1 MDDQFEARTIRKVM
15 WRLIPL
21 LLAAYLVAY
30 INRVNIGFAPTM
42 KSDLGLSASIFG
54 LGAGLFFISYF
65 IFEIP
70 SNLALEKF
78 GARRWI
84 ARIMLTWGLLSMGM
98 ALVKGV
104 TSFMIL
110 RFALGAAEAGFFPGI
125 ILYLTYWFPARYR
138 ARMIGW
144 FMVAIPLSLALTGP
158 VSNLVMQAL
167 AGVFGLKDWQG
178 LFIAEAIPTVLLSL
192 VVLILLPDKPK
203 DAKWLTPEERDWLQ
217 GTIDSE
223 QRQIES
229 NHSAMKLLTALTDG
243 RTLALAFIYFA
254 NTTCSYGV
262 GFFLPQ
268 IIKGLGSSNSAANYL
283 SSLPFTA
290 GAVGIILFGEI
301 SDRFKTKRRQILAV
315 ALAITAVGLAGAGA
329 LGAAYTSILLIG
341 VAVLGTYGGKAPFWP
356 LPSMFLTGSA
366 AAGGI
371 ALINAIG
378 NLGGFVG
385 PYAVGWVKD
394 ATGSY
399 TGGLYLMAGLA
410 LCGAVVTLLLRTPS
424 HIEPAKAD

>member
-167 AGVFGLKDWQG
+167 AGVFGLKDWQW

-410 LCGAVVTLLLRTPS
+410 LCGSVVTFLLRTPS